1 MPGQPELD
9 LLNLFVSVAETQ
21 SFSLAAKRLGLP
33 RSTVSRGIV
42 RLEASLGTH
51 LLHRTTHT
59 VGLTTAGAALFERVA
74 PLVSSLRQAVDS
86 LPEQA
91 ESPSGTLRIT
101 AANDLGIGWLAD
113 VVPRFMARHS
123 GVKVDVW
130 LTNAFVDLVADG
142 VDVALRISRGPL
154 RDSSLVARK
163 LTDLEAQ
170 LFAAPAYLARR
181 GTPRSVEELA
191 AHDRVVPRGW
201 RDVKELAALSE
212 GAHVRADDFF
222 FAREV
227 LRHGGGVGL
236 LPSFVAQ
243 AALED
248 GSLVRV
254 LPKFALP
261 TGTLSLVH
269 PRMAHVPAKVAAFKA
284 FLLEQLAA
292 KPLGAR

>member
-9 LLNLFVSVAETQ
+9 LLNLFVAVAETQ

-74 PLVSSLRQAVDS
+74 PLVASLRQAVDS
-86 LPEQA
+86 LPEKA

-101 AANDLGIGWLAD
+101 AANDLGIGWLSD
-113 VVPRFMARHS
+113 IIPRFMARHPD
-123 GVKVDVW
+123 VKVDVW
-130 LTNAFVDLVADG
+130 LTNAFVDLVAEG
-142 VDVALRISRGPL
+142 VDVALRIARGPL

-163 LTDLEAQ
+163 LTDLEAL
-170 LFAAPAYLARR
+170 LFASPAYLARR
-181 GTPRSVEELA
+181 GTPRSVEELSG
-191 AHDRVVPRGW
+191 HDRVVPRGW
-201 RDVKELAALSE
+201 RDVKELAAISE
-212 GAHVRADDFF
+212 GASIRADDFF

-236 LPSFVAQ
+236 LPSFVAHS
-243 AALED
+243 ALED
-248 GSLVRV
+248 GTLVRV
-254 LPKFALP
+254 LPRFALP
-261 TGTLSLVH
+261 TGTLFLVH
-269 PRMAHVPAKVAAFKA
+269 PRMAHVPAKVVAFKA

-292 KPLGAR
+292 RALGAR

>member
-9 LLNLFVSVAETQ
+9 LLNLFVAVAETQ

-74 PLVSSLRQAVDS
+74 PLVASLRQAVDS

-101 AANDLGIGWLAD
+101 AANDLGIGWLAEI
-113 VVPRFMARHS
+113 VPRFMARHPD
-123 GVKVDVW
+123 VKVDVW
-130 LTNAFVDLVADG
+130 LTNAFVDVVAEG

-163 LTDLEAQ
+163 LVDLEAQ
-170 LFAAPAYLARR
+170 LFASPAYLARR
-181 GTPRSVEELA
+181 GTPRTVEELA
-191 AHDRVVPRGW
+191 AHDRVLPRGW

-212 GAHVRADDFF
+212 GASLRADDFF

-243 AALED
+243 AALAD

-284 FLLEQLAA
+284 FLLEQLVAR
-292 KPLGAR
+292 PLAGR

>member
-1 MPGQPELD
+1 VPGQPELD
-9 LLNLFVSVAETQ
+9 LLNLFVAVAETQ

-74 PLVSSLRQAVDS
+74 PLVASLRQAVDS

-113 VVPRFMARHS
+113 VVPRFMARHPE
-123 GVKVDVW
+123 VKVDVW
-130 LTNAFVDLVADG
+130 LTNAFVDLVAEG
-142 VDVALRISRGPL
+142 VDVALRISRGPM

-181 GTPRSVEELA
+181 GIPRSIEELA
-191 AHDRVVPRGW
+191 SHDRVVPRGW
-201 RDVKELAALSE
+201 RDVKELAPLSE

-227 LRHGGGVGL
+227 LRHGGGVGI

-243 AALED
+243 PALED

-254 LPKFALP
+254 LPRFMLP
-261 TGTLSLVH
+261 NGSLFLVH
-269 PRMAHVPAKVAAFKA
+269 PRMAHVPAKVVAFKA
-284 FLLEQLAA
+284 FVLEQLAA
-292 KPLGAR
+292 RPFFGR

>member
-9 LLNLFVSVAETQ
+9 LLNLFVAVAETQ

-59 VGLTTAGAALFERVA
+59 VGLTTAGTALFERVA
-74 PLVSSLRQAVDS
+74 PLVVSLRQAVDS

-113 VVPRFMARHS
+113 VVPRFRARHPE
-123 GVKVDVW
+123 VKVDVW
-130 LTNAFVDLVADG
+130 LTNAFVDVVAEG

-181 GTPRSVEELA
+181 GHPRSIEELSS
-191 AHDRVVPRGW
+191 HDRVVPRGW
-201 RDVKELAALSE
+201 KDVKALAPLSE

-243 AALED
+243 SALED

-269 PRMAHVPAKVAAFKA
+269 PRMAHVPAKVAVFKA

>member
-9 LLNLFVSVAETQ
+9 LLNLFVAVAETQ

-42 RLEASLGTH
+42 RLEAGLGTH

-59 VGLTTAGAALFERVA
+59 VGLTTAGTALFERVA
-74 PLVSSLRQAVDS
+74 PLVTSLRQAVES

-101 AANDLGIGWLAD
+101 AANDLGIGWLSD
-113 VVPRFMARHS
+113 VIPRFMARHPD
-123 GVKVDVW
+123 VKVDVW
-130 LTNAFVDLVADG
+130 LTNAFVDLVAEG

-163 LTDLEAQ
+163 LTDLEAL

-181 GTPRSVEELA
+181 GTPRTVEELA
-191 AHDRVVPRGW
+191 GHDRVVPRGW
-201 RDVKELAALSE
+201 RDVKELAAISE
-212 GAHVRADDFF
+212 GASIRADDFF

-243 AALED
+243 SALED

-254 LPKFALP
+254 LPRFALP
-261 TGTLSLVH
+261 TGTLYLVH

-292 KPLGAR
+292 RALGAR

>member
-1 MPGQPELD
+1 VPGQPELD
-9 LLNLFVSVAETQ
+9 LLNLFVAVAETQ

-59 VGLTTAGAALFERVA
+59 VGLTTAGTALFDRVA
-74 PLVSSLRQAVDS
+74 PLVTSLRQAVDS

-101 AANDLGIGWLAD
+101 AANDVGFGWLSD
-113 VVPRFMARHS
+113 VVPRFMARHPQ
-123 GVKVDVW
+123 VKVDVW
-130 LTNAFVDLVADG
+130 LTNAFVDLVAEG

-170 LFAAPAYLARR
+170 LFAAPAYLSRR
-181 GTPRSVEELA
+181 GTPRSLEELSG
-191 AHDRVVPRGW
+191 HDRVVPRGW
-201 RDVKELAALSE
+201 RDTELLAMLSE
-212 GAHVRADDFF
+212 GASLRADDFF

-227 LRHGGGVGL
+227 LRQGAGVGI

-243 AALED
+243 PALED

-254 LPKFALP
+254 LSKFALP
-261 TGTLSLVH
+261 TGALYVVH
-269 PRMAHVPAKVAAFKA
+269 PRMTHVPAKVAAFKA
-284 FLLEQLAA
+284 FLLEQHAVR
-292 KPLGAR
+292 PLSAR